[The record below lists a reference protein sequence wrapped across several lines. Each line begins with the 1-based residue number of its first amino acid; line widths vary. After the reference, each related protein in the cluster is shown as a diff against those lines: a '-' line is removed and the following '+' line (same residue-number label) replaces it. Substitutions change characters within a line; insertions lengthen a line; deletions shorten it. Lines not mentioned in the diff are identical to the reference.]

1 MIKVKHLKDYFKH
14 KKKEKKEEGLRVR
27 CGIDATRI
35 EYVKIPPKYET
46 ICWKKRERRARSS
59 TNWVSDVLERACGT
73 NDVSQLASRLWRCL
87 IETSCTAVK
96 DERRF
101 FSHHHTMIHQTIN
114 VP

>member
-46 ICWKKRERRARSS
+46 ICWKKREK
-59 TNWVSDVLERACGT
+59 ACKVVYELG
-73 NDVSQLASRLWRCL
+73 
-87 IETSCTAVK
+87 E
-96 DERRF
+96 
-101 FSHHHTMIHQTIN
+101 
-114 VP
+114 